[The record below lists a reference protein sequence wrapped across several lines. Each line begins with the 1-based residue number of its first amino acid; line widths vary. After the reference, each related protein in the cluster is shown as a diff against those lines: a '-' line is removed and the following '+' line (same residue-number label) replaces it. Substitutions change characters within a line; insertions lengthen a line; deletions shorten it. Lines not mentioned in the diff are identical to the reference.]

1 MLDKSKKTE
10 ENKELSQKKNLL
22 NYSKTG
28 KGKANNYMTDI
39 NGIEKM
45 SFHDLE
51 AKLENEVIA
60 QLKSEFPGIEHS
72 KSFGLL
78 VDAVV
83 NNMKNKDL
91 AISEKREIQ

>member
-1 MLDKSKKTE
+1 MLQNSKETDIKNNT
-10 ENKELSQKKNLL
+10 QMKNLL
-22 NYSKTG
+22 NYSKTNAG
-28 KGKANNYMTDI
+28 KSSKYMSEV

-60 QLKSEFPGIEHS
+60 QLKSEFPGIENS

-91 AISEKREIQ
+91 AISERREIQ